1 MTKSKI
7 LIVEDELITALDM
20 KNRLEDFGYLV
31 PFTVASGEEAIEKVE
46 EICPD
51 LVLMD
56 VMLEGDMDGIQAAE
70 QIHARFDIPV
80 VYLTAYADDNTLQR
94 AKITE
99 PFGYIL
105 KPFEEKE
112 LFTSIEI
119 ALYKHKMEIKLKER
133 EEKYSALVENGNDGI
148 IIIQDFMIKYAN
160 QKMLDMTN
168 YSFDEA
174 NELPLMNLISPEH
187 IDLVKK
193 RYVKRLRGE
202 AIQSGYE
209 VDIVSKDGNKI
220 PVEISASTIHYKGK
234 PADMAII
241 RDISE
246 RKKVNAA
253 LMESEKKYRELTE
266 NISELVYCM
275 NPGTFAVTYINQA
288 VEDIFGYTVEEW
300 LSNPDSWESS
310 ICPEDIGKVLSKYEQ
325 MKVILENGVI
335 EYRIIRKDGTIRWV
349 EDHVSWLVDREA
361 NAVSVNGILHDVT
374 KRKEAEIALIN
385 AKNTAESAN
394 KIKSEFIANMNHEL
408 RTPLNSIIGFS
419 DFLLENRIGSLNE
432 KQSKYIS
439 NVSNSGKHLLNVIND
454 ILDISKIEAGKMEL
468 QHKKFSIR
476 ETLDD
481 VEAIVS
487 LLAEKKNICLST
499 SLEAN
504 DLYIKADKLKL
515 TQVLF
520 NLVSNAIKFTDNEGS
535 VVVDVQDKGNS
546 VSFLISDTGIG
557 ISKNQYEKVFE
568 PFTQVDYS
576 TTRLYGGTGL
586 GLTLVK
592 KFVEMH
598 DGEVWI
604 KSELGEGTTI
614 GFSIPSNI

>member
-7 LIVEDELITALDM
+7 LIVEDELIIALDM
-20 KNRLEDFGYLV
+20 KKRLEDFGYSV
-31 PFTVASGEEAIEKVE
+31 PFIVASGEKAIEKVE

-56 VMLEGDMDGIQAAE
+56 IMLKGDMDGIQAAE

-112 LFTSIEI
+112 LFTIIGI
-119 ALYKHKMEIKLKER
+119 ALYKHKMEIELKER
-133 EEKYSALVENGNDGI
+133 EEMYSALVESGNDGI
-148 IIIQDFMIKYAN
+148 VIIQDFMIKYAN

-174 NELPLMNLISPEH
+174 NEIPLMDFISPEH
-187 IDLVKK
+187 IDLIRK
-193 RYVKRLRGE
+193 RYAKRLAGE
-202 AIQSGYE
+202 VIQSGYE
-209 VDIVSKDGNKI
+209 IDIISKDGNKI
-220 PVEISASTIHYKGK
+220 PVEINASGIRYKGK

-275 NPGTFAVTYINQA
+275 DPKTFAITYANQA

-300 LSNPDSWESS
+300 LSNTDSWVNS
-310 ICPEDIGKVLSKYEQ
+310 IYPEDIGNVLLKYEQ
-325 MKVILENGVI
+325 MKLTLENGVI
-335 EYRIIRKDGTIRWV
+335 EYRIRRKDGTIRWV
-349 EDHVSWLVDREA
+349 EDHISWLVDREA
-361 NAVSVNGILHDVT
+361 NTVSVNGILHDVT

-394 KIKSEFIANMNHEL
+394 KMKSEFIANMNHEL

-419 DFLLENRIGSLNE
+419 DILLEKNIGSLNE
-432 KQSKYIS
+432 KQSKYVS
-439 NVSNSGKHLLNVIND
+439 NVSNSGKHLLNVITD
-454 ILDISKIEAGKMEL
+454 ILDISKVEAGKMEL
-468 QHKKFSIR
+468 QHKKFRIK
-476 ETLDD
+476 EILDD
-481 VEAIVS
+481 IEAIVFP
-487 LLAEKKNICLST
+487 LAEKKNIYLST
-499 SLEAN
+499 RLEA
-504 DLYIKADKLKL
+504 DGLYIKADRLKL

-520 NLVSNAIKFTDNEGS
+520 NLISNAIKFTDNEGS

-546 VSFLISDTGIG
+546 VSFLVSDTGIG
-557 ISKNQYEKVFE
+557 IPENHYEKIFE
-568 PFTQVDYS
+568 PFTQVDS
-576 TTRLYGGTGL
+576 SPTRTYGGTGL

-614 GFSIPSNI
+614 GFSIPSNM